1 MTLPDPLSSPIS
13 AADPAAVQEGDAPP
27 AAAAELPPAP
37 PELPPGFA
45 PFPVW
50 LVPAWPQAQGG
61 GPLPGWPLQGAPMQ
75 GYPVA
80 APPPAPATADPSVA
94 HNQRLL
100 ILGIV
105 AAVALVHL
113 PWLLYLFAVQGCWGS
128 FIDLCGTPPE
138 TGLLDSF
145 DSLSDTPFLFA
156 RVAFF
161 MLRVQAVLSSDWAQ
175 FSQVLQVSTGLG
187 SFLLTKIIAANGKIT
202 QGNVS
207 RMLLAGTCAA
217 AFVVLFWAEIHLTGT
232 STYPELGDQTVLGY
246 IDQELPEDFVSAVA
260 AKSGLMQYLQILRLA
275 DALILGA
282 ALAMPKSAGK
292 AQ

>member
-1 MTLPDPLSSPIS
+1 MTQPSPSLPPS
-13 AADPAAVQEGDAPP
+13 ADGPSLTSAPEPVADPAVP
-27 AAAAELPPAP
+27 
-37 PELPPGFA
+37 PPGFA
-45 PFPVW
+45 PYPVW
-50 LVPAWPQAQGG
+50 LVPAWPQNGA
-61 GPLPGWPLQGAPMQ
+61 GPGAMVWPMPPQA
-75 GYPVA
+75 
-80 APPPAPATADPSVA
+80 PPAPLLPAPIFVDTAAA

-105 AAVALVHL
+105 GLVMLVHL
-113 PWLLYLFAVQGCWGS
+113 PWLLYLLAVHGCWGG
-128 FIDLCGTPPE
+128 FVDLCAAAPVE
-138 TGLLDSF
+138 EAF
-145 DSLSDTPFLFA
+145 DSLSDTPFMFA
-156 RVAFF
+156 GVAFF
-161 MLRVQAVLSSDWAQ
+161 ILRVQSVLSDDWAQ
-175 FSQVLQVSTGLG
+175 FSQVMQVSTGLG
-187 SFLLTKIIAANGKIT
+187 SFFLTKIIAANGKIT

-282 ALAMPKSAGK
+282 ALAMPKSTGK
-292 AQ
+292 AP